1 MTALPTA
8 GFQSTH
14 PVWGATADGRCSF
27 YHVCISIHAPRVGCD
42 GQERQGSDVPHAISI
57 HAPRVGCDS
66 VLPRSPAIDSTI
78 SIHAP
83 RVGCDDGPPPTDT
96 HRENFNP
103 RTPCGVRLDRIRLN
117 SFFYTISI
125 HAPRVGC
132 DCAAYAGSPQPPDFN
147 PRTPCGVRRSPL
159 HHPGSYRRFQS
170 THPVWGATTLFDRF
184 RRAGPFQSTH
194 PVWGATHAGR
204 GSRPGPE
211 RFQSTHPVWGA
222 TTPAGGAGRR
232 PDDFNPR
239 TPCGVRRHVRGC
251 GPVTWSYFNP
261 RTPCGV
267 RPYFINMGHAGDI
280 FQSTHPVWG
289 ATVQGLAEAFRG
301 ILFQSTHPVWGATS
315 SGPPPLVL
323 HVISIHAPRVGCDR
337 RRLTPRASSGNFNP
351 RTPCGVRRSSGK
363 DWPAT
368 SKFQSTHPVW
378 GATCLDARLRR
389 GQDISI
395 HAPRVG
401 CDCRAQQ
408 NQGFVEYFNPRTPCG
423 VRQQIYTRYEV
434 NRCVPCTDCTA

>member
-222 TTPAGGAGRR
+222 TAR
-232 PDDFNPR
+232 PGLR
-239 TPCGVRRHVRGC
+239 S
-251 GPVTWSYFNP
+251 SYL
-261 RTPCGV
+261 V
-267 RPYFINMGHAGDI
+267 L

-289 ATVQGLAEAFRG
+289 ATVLHKHGARG
-301 ILFQSTHPVWGATS
+301 GH
-315 SGPPPLVL
+315 
-323 HVISIHAPRVGCDR
+323 ISIHAPRVGCDCAR
-337 RRLTPRASSGNFNP
+337 PGRGVPWHPISIHAPRVGCDVKWPAPFSPSCNFNP
-351 RTPCGVRRSSGK
+351 RTPCGVRQAALDAAGVE
-363 DWPAT
+363 W
-368 SKFQSTHPVW
+368 KFQSTHPVW
-378 GATCLDARLRR
+378 GATLIRQRLARHE
-389 GQDISI
+389 QISI

-401 CDCRAQQ
+401 CDVSGCPAPK
-408 NQGFVEYFNPRTPCG
+408 GSGYFNPRTPCG
-423 VRQQIYTRYEV
+423 VRLSGSTKSGF
-434 NRCVPCTDCTA
+434 C